1 MKENFLNRPVFKAGP
16 IYFKLKCKTDEYY
29 SSCMQGKTSLTK
41 EDIAAVFSLY
51 DRVSLI
57 IPHKKNQLTTKIQSS
72 IKTCCTLNIYWQFI
86 KVDFLAFTMSLFST
100 LMVDYEHFLHCNT
113 CFNWLE
119 YKKVIINYQS

>member
-1 MKENFLNRPVFKAGP
+1 
-16 IYFKLKCKTDEYY
+16 
-29 SSCMQGKTSLTK
+29 MQGKTSLTK

-86 KVDFLAFTMSLFST
+86 KVDFLAFIMSLVNHVCRTREKFWT
-100 LMVDYEHFLHCNT
+100 RHLPLNIGYFEVFHHIAL
-113 CFNWLE
+113 
-119 YKKVIINYQS
+119 